1 MLTEN
6 LQVTVALAFQL
17 IHPHYMPLYLFTY
30 MDIKT
35 RELFAINGGV
45 QVSGM
50 KVADMDNGSIRCC
63 SHLSSAG
70 HRYVYIYIH
79 MYIYIHT
86 CIYIYM
92 CIYTHIS
99 SVVQVR

>member
-63 SHLSSAG
+63 SHLSGAG

-79 MYIYIHT
+79 VYTHVY
-86 CIYIYM
+86 
-92 CIYTHIS
+92 IYTHVYTARGHTVGQKSI
-99 SVVQVR
+99 